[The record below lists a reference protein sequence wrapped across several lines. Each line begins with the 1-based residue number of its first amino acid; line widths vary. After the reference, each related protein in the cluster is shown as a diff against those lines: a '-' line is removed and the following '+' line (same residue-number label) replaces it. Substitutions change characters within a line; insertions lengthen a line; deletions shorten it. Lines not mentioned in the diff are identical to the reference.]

1 MSDQPTPGPSSP
13 PGDSS
18 GSRHTLAAE
27 LGATAH
33 RIEHAVEETLEHG
46 IAAAEHGIAVAEESI
61 VRRFGM
67 GALRIVRTALRVTFW
82 SVVAAYFAFGALLIV
97 TRYAILPRIDAWRPQ
112 IEAMASRVLQGRVT
126 IGRIE
131 AGWRAFNPH
140 LALNDVQITGPRG
153 GPALALP
160 RVDATVSWL
169 SLLHLE
175 PRFTAL
181 RTLSPEVSVVRLAGG
196 DIAVAG
202 FVLQPGNADSEGSRA
217 LDWLLAQGRIAVSDA
232 RVLYRDERGAEP
244 HELGLYELNLVL
256 QQSLGSHSFGVQ
268 ALPTA
273 AAAGKLDVR
282 GRFSTG
288 AFARPSDM
296 RRWKASVFAQLDFV
310 DLALLSRFVDLPM
323 QTEHAHGALRAW
335 VGIDAGHIARSTVD
349 VALQDVTA
357 RLGSD
362 LEPLRLASL
371 QGRFAQRQWG
381 ELWPVGR
388 GGQELALVGTTF
400 RTADGQTFGPLE
412 LKLRQT
418 RATSNEPQTIDI
430 DATRIDLESLA
441 AVVTHVP
448 LPRELRETVARH
460 GIHGT
465 LSNLSVSW
473 SGDSPGLADIALK
486 SRFAGLSSTA
496 QPRVST
502 DEVVHAGLPGFENL
516 SGAIRMDKGSGSLD
530 LTSSDAVLVF
540 PGVFEEPRLALK
552 QLVGTLHWKQGATL
566 EVRAEGIRAAN
577 DDAEVT
583 ASGTYRTAAS
593 GPGGIDLTGR
603 ITRANASGAFRYI
616 PLVASAATR
625 RWLEHALVEGRLTD
639 GTFRVK
645 GDLARFPFLDPA
657 DGEFRIAGRVTGAT
671 LDVAPGPADA
681 AGQAAPPGAIWP
693 VLSKIDA
700 DILFERAS
708 MTITAQRG
716 RAFDARI
723 EQTTASIEHLGRDA
737 TLQVR
742 GRASGQL
749 ADMVR
754 YVNESPVKRWI
765 GGVTEGAELQGPA
778 RLDLTLQIPLQHA
791 ADTKVT
797 GAVALQGNAITLGGI
812 PPFTRATGTLN
823 FSERGVRINNL
834 YASLLGGQ
842 ARLDASTRVD
852 GALVFTAAGTATPA
866 GLRPVIPIAPVQ
878 RLLERSQ
885 GSARYQATVAI
896 KKGTELRIDS
906 DLAGLAIDGIAPLR
920 KSAQE
925 ALPLHIERTT
935 TAAGDDLLV
944 QVGRAVG
951 IRIERRPDKGALRLT
966 RGVIALYEPP
976 NLPEQGL
983 LMIATM
989 PRVDLEAWSNLLS
1002 PEPAADKPGRPAAAD
1017 EDLRIDFIALR
1028 TQELLVYGLRSNNL
1042 TLGATRLQEGGYA
1055 VNVVSD
1061 TSTGY
1066 ITWQPSAD
1074 PQAIGRVKARF
1085 SRLAVPSNRERDV
1098 VEALRTPPKQI
1109 PSLDVVVDQFELSEM
1124 KLGRLELDAENI
1136 GTGSSAAWR
1145 VRRFDITN
1153 PDMKLTATGEW
1164 APTPGSADRR
1174 TQLKFDLDA
1183 IDAGG
1188 SLGRFGFP
1196 DALSKGT
1203 GRLQGEV
1210 TWSGSP
1216 LGIDYPSLA
1225 GRVTLALDNGRF
1237 LKVDAGSAARLLAL
1251 LSLQSLGRTLQ
1262 ADGGRQFA
1270 EGFAFNSIRA
1280 DAVVERG
1287 VLKTDNFRMNG
1298 ASAAVLMSGSVD
1310 LRNETQ
1316 KLSLVVLPEIDA
1328 STAALALG
1336 VANPILGLG
1345 TFLAQLVLRD
1355 PLSKAFALQYD
1366 VSGTWTNPKIER
1378 STRITPT
1385 TEATK

>member
-1 MSDQPTPGPSSP
+1 MSDQPTPAPPSP
-13 PGDSS
+13 PGDSR

-46 IAAAEHGIAVAEESI
+46 IAAAEHGIAVAEQSI
-61 VRRFGM
+61 ARRFGM
-67 GALRIVRTALRVTFW
+67 GALRLVRTTLRVVLW
-82 SVVAAYFAFGALLIV
+82 SLVAAYFAFGTLLIV
-97 TRYAILPRIDAWRPQ
+97 TRYAILPRIDTWRPQ
-112 IEAMASRVLQGRVT
+112 IEGMAGRALQGRVT

-175 PRFTAL
+175 PRFAAL
-181 RTLSPEVSVVRLAGG
+181 RILSPEVSIVRLAGG

-202 FVLQPGNADSEGSRA
+202 FVLQPGNADSEESRA
-217 LDWLLAQGRIAVSDA
+217 LDWLLAQGRIAVRDA
-232 RVLYRDERGAEP
+232 RVVYRDERGAEP
-244 HELGLYELNLVL
+244 RELGLYELNLVL
-256 QQSLGSHSFGVQ
+256 QQSLGSHSFGLQ

-273 AAAGKLDVR
+273 AVAGKLDVR

-310 DLALLSRFVDLPM
+310 DLALLSRFIDLPM

-335 VGIDAGHIARSTVD
+335 VGFDAGQIARSTAD

-371 QGRFAQRQWG
+371 QGRLTQRQWG
-381 ELWPVGR
+381 ELWPAGR
-388 GGQELALVGTTF
+388 GGQELALVSMTF
-400 RTADGQTFGPLE
+400 RTADGQTFDPLD
-412 LKLRQT
+412 LKLRQA
-418 RATSNEPQTIDI
+418 RATAGEPQTIEI
-430 DATRIDLESLA
+430 DATHIDLESLA

-448 LPRELRETVARH
+448 LPRELRDTVARH
-460 GIHGT
+460 GIRGT
-465 LSNLSVSW
+465 LSNLSLSW
-473 SGDSPGLADIALK
+473 SGDSPGLADLALK
-486 SRFAGLSSTA
+486 SRFSGLSSAA
-496 QPRVST
+496 QPRPPT
-502 DEVVHAGLPGFENL
+502 EDTVHAGLPGFENL
-516 SGAIRMDKGSGSLD
+516 SGSIRLEKGSGSLE
-530 LTSSDAVLVF
+530 LASSDAVLVF

-552 QLVGTLHWKQGATL
+552 QLVGTIHWKQGTTL
-566 EVRAEGIRAAN
+566 EVRADGIRAAN
-577 DDAEVT
+577 EDAEVT
-583 ASGTYRTAAS
+583 AGGTYRTAAA
-593 GPGGIDLTGR
+593 GPGEIDLTGR
-603 ITRANASGAFRYI
+603 ITRANANGAFRYI
-616 PLVASAATR
+616 PLVAGATTR
-625 RWLEHALVEGRLTD
+625 RWLERALVGGRLAD

-645 GDLARFPFLDPA
+645 GDLARFPFVDPA
-657 DGEFRIAGRVTGAT
+657 VGEFRIAGRVTSAT

-681 AGQAAPPGAIWP
+681 SGNAAPPGAIWP
-693 VLSKIDA
+693 VLSNIDA
-700 DILFERAS
+700 DLLFERAS

-716 RAFDARI
+716 RAYGALI
-723 EQTTASIEHLGRDA
+723 EQATAHIEHLGRGA

-765 GGVTEGAELQGPA
+765 GGVTDGAETQGPA

-791 ADTKVT
+791 ENTKVI
-797 GAVALQGNAITLGGI
+797 GALALQGNAITLGGI

-823 FSERGVRINNL
+823 FNERGLSINNL
-834 YASLLGGQ
+834 SAGLLGGQ
-842 ARLDASTRVD
+842 ARLDASTRAD
-852 GALVFTAAGTATPA
+852 GTLVFSAAGTATPA
-866 GLRPVIPIAPVQ
+866 GLRPAAPIAAVQ

-896 KKGTELRIDS
+896 KNGTELRIDS
-906 DLAGLAIDGIAPLR
+906 DLAGLAIDGVAPLR

-925 ALPLHIERTT
+925 TLPIRIERTA

-989 PRVDLEAWSNLLS
+989 PRVDVEAWSNLLS

-1017 EDLRIDFIALR
+1017 DTRIDFIALR
-1028 TQELLVYGLRSNNL
+1028 TQELHVYGLRSYNL
-1042 TLGATRLQEGGYA
+1042 TLGATRLPEGGYA

-1061 TSTGY
+1061 AATGY
-1066 ITWQPSAD
+1066 ITWLPSAD
-1074 PQAIGRVKARF
+1074 PQAIGQVKARF
-1085 SRLAVPSNRERDV
+1085 SRLTVPSNRERDV
-1098 VEALRTPPKQI
+1098 VEALHTPPKQI
-1109 PSLDVVVDQFELSEM
+1109 PSLDVVVDQFELSDM
-1124 KLGRLELDAENI
+1124 KLGRLELDAQNV
-1136 GTGSSAAWR
+1136 GTGTGAAWR

-1153 PDMKLTATGEW
+1153 PDMKLAATGEW
-1164 APTPGSADRR
+1164 GPTPGSADRR
-1174 TQLKFDLDA
+1174 TRLKFELDA

-1188 SLGRFGFP
+1188 TLGRLGFP

-1210 TWSGSP
+1210 AWSGSP
-1216 LGIDYPSLA
+1216 LQIDYPSLT
-1225 GRVTLALDNGRF
+1225 GQVTLAVDNGRF
-1237 LKVDAGSAARLLAL
+1237 LKVDAGNAARLLAL

-1262 ADGGRQFA
+1262 ADGGRQFV

-1280 DAVVERG
+1280 DAVVEHG

-1298 ASAAVLMSGSVD
+1298 ASAAVLMSGAVD

-1366 VSGTWTNPKIER
+1366 VSGTWTDPKIER
-1378 STRITPT
+1378 RARITPT